1 MGQHRQN
8 GRTRPKKRA
17 NEKENRGFNRRP
29 DEREKGAF
37 KRRSDEKEKGA
48 FDRRSGEKEKGA
60 FDRRFDAREN
70 DETFA
75 PEEDAFVIEGRNAVL
90 EALNA
95 GRKID
100 RLYMLD
106 GELSGPLVTILGKCK
121 AQGSVIVR
129 CERKKLDSMSR
140 TGAHQGVIARAA
152 VCEYAE
158 IDDVL
163 ELAQRRGEKPLII
176 VCDHIEDEGNLGAII
191 RSAEVAG
198 AHGII
203 LPKRRGAAVTPTVV
217 KASAGAVMHLPV
229 LLCANVVST
238 LEALKQKGV
247 WIFGA
252 DADGTVELYK
262 ADFKGAAA
270 LVIGGEGKGLSRL
283 TRERCDFLVS
293 IPMFG
298 RINSLNASNAAAV
311 LLYEAVRQRR
321 FA

>member
-1 MGQHRQN
+1 MGQYKKVN
-8 GRTRPKKRA
+8 RTEKK
-17 NEKENRGFNRRP
+17 NRF
-29 DEREKGAF
+29 DERGNGAF
-37 KRRSDEKEKGA
+37 ERA
-48 FDRRSGEKEKGA
+48 
-60 FDRRFDAREN
+60 
-70 DETFA
+70 
-75 PEEDAFVIEGRNAVL
+75 EEDTSVVEGRNAVM

-100 RLYMLD
+100 RLYILA
-106 GELSGPLVTILGKCK
+106 GELAGPLVAILGKCK

-129 CERKKLDSMSR
+129 CDRKKLDAMSR
-140 TGAHQGVIARAA
+140 TGAHQGVIAHAA

-158 IDDVL
+158 IGDIL
-163 ELAQRRGEKPLII
+163 SRAEKRGEKPLIV

-198 AHGII
+198 AHGAV
-203 LPKRRGAAVTPTVV
+203 LPKRRGASVTPAVV
-217 KASAGAVMHLPV
+217 KASAGAVMHLPIV
-229 LLCANVVST
+229 RCANVVA
-238 LEALKQKGV
+238 ALSELKEKGV

-252 DADGTVELYK
+252 DAEGTVELYK

-270 LVIGGEGKGLSRL
+270 IVIGSEGGGLSRL
-283 TRERCDFLVS
+283 TRETCDFIVS

-298 RINSLNASNAAAV
+298 QIGSLNASNAAAV